1 MAANRGGRPILSK
14 EMHVDETNRGGTMSI
29 QFRPVDTVMQD
40 HHVPI
45 VFLHLRCQGTCQ
57 MPSQVHNVLNGLE
70 RSHSSTVVLV
80 EKIKYLILDQLR
92 DVPEKIMHV
101 KNHVTAQEAI
111 EGVGDLMTGQNT
123 APRKPLSQCRR
134 CRW

>member
-1 MAANRGGRPILSK
+1 
-14 EMHVDETNRGGTMSI
+14 
-29 QFRPVDTVMQD
+29 MQD
-40 HHVPI
+40 DHVPI
-45 VFLHLRCQGTCQ
+45 VFLHLRRQGICQ

-92 DVPEKIMHV
+92 DVHRVDDIQETVHLTKVFVRVQEGTGFTRSLLKGDSAKKIMHI
-101 KNHVTAQEAI
+101 KNHATAQEAI
-111 EGVGDLMTGQNT
+111 EGIVDLMTGQNT

-134 CRW
+134 YRW